1 MLHPQLGSIQPELLR
16 AFEGTTLARQYRRG
30 ATVYRR
36 GRPVRGLFL
45 IQKGRVRLSLGEG
58 ATSLALHVAGPG
70 ALLGLGETIS
80 GAAYEATVEA
90 LEPCQ
95 LAFLRRDDFLSY
107 LRQNCGLC
115 LQLVHAL
122 SEDLHQLYQQYRTV
136 GGPVTRVRKPRANGS
151 DNSKSHE
158 HQDPLA

>member
-1 MLHPQLGSIQPELLR
+1 MLRPNLGSIQPELLR
-16 AFEGTTLARQYRRG
+16 AFEGAALVRQYRKG
-30 ATVYRR
+30 TTVYRR

-45 IQKGRVRLSLGEG
+45 VQKGRVRLSLGEG
-58 ATSLALHVAGPG
+58 TTSLALHVAGPG

-80 GAAYEATVEA
+80 GEAYEATVEA

-95 LAFLRRDDFLSY
+95 LAFLRREAFLSY

-136 GGPVTRVRKPRANGS
+136 GGPVTRVRKPRANGPGS
-151 DNSKSHE
+151 PSHE
-158 HQDPLA
+158 HHDPPG

>member
-1 MLHPQLGSIQPELLR
+1 MLHPNLGSIQPELLR
-16 AFEGTTLARQYRRG
+16 AFEGTTLVRQYRRG
-30 ATVYRR
+30 STVYRR
-36 GRPVRGLFL
+36 GRPVRGVFL

-58 ATSLALHVAGPG
+58 ATSLALHVAGSG

-95 LAFLRRDDFLSY
+95 LAFLRREDFLSY
-107 LRQNCGLC
+107 LRQNCSLC
-115 LQLVHAL
+115 LELVRAL

-151 DNSKSHE
+151 EDSKSHE
-158 HQDPLA
+158 HHDPLA

>member
-1 MLHPQLGSIQPELLR
+1 LLRPNLGSIQPELLR
-16 AFEGTTLARQYRRG
+16 AFEGATLVRQYRKG
-30 ATVYRR
+30 TTVYRR
-36 GRPVRGLFL
+36 GRPVRGVFL
-45 IQKGRVRLSLGEG
+45 VQKGRVRLSLGEG
-58 ATSLALHVAGPG
+58 TASLALHVAGPG

-80 GAAYEATVEA
+80 GEAYEATVEA

-95 LAFLRRDDFLSY
+95 LAFLRREAFLSY

-136 GGPVTRVRKPRANGS
+136 GGPVTRVRKPRANGPGS
-151 DNSKSHE
+151 PSHE
-158 HQDPLA
+158 HHDPPG

>member
-1 MLHPQLGSIQPELLR
+1 MLHPNLGTIQPELLR
-16 AFEGTTLARQYRRG
+16 AFEGRAPERHYKRG
-30 ATVYRR
+30 GMVYRR

-58 ATSLALHVAGPG
+58 ATSLSLHVAGPG
-70 ALLGLGETIS
+70 TLLGLGENIS
-80 GAAYEATVEA
+80 GSAYEATVEA

-95 LAFLRRDDFLSY
+95 IAFLEREEFLSY

-115 LQLVHAL
+115 MQLVQLL

-136 GGPVTRVRKPRANGS
+136 GGPATRLRKPRANGQAHAKPS
-151 DNSKSHE
+151 EPNGSL
-158 HQDPLA
+158 P